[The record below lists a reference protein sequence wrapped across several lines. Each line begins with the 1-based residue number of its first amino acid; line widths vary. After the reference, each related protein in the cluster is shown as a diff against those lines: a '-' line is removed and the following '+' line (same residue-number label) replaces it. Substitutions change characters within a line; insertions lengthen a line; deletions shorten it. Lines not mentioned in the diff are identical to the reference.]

1 MAEKVLMLALSPT
14 MEKGHIA
21 EWLKKEGDSVASG
34 DVLCEVETDKAT
46 MDYESAASGVLL
58 KIVAEAGSEAAVG
71 ELIAIIGEEGEDV
84 SALIAE
90 GESKSPE
97 GPEEDGEEPAPKAE
111 EADRPTSEDTAREE
125 ETAAEVAKD
134 AVEQT
139 SDAETPEQKDSQASA
154 YASASKAED
163 GFIKASPLARK
174 LALQKD
180 LRLAEIS
187 GSGPRGRVIKAD
199 VDRAEQAQAEG
210 TGVEFSKVA
219 GAKEATVTAT
229 EDRVIPLSPMRK
241 TIAERLSASKYS
253 APHYYLRISLEAD
266 ALLTAHKKLNEKREQ
281 GVSLNAFLTKFVAE
295 ALKKHPKM
303 NATWEGDGIRQFG
316 SIDLGTAVALK
327 DGLITPVVRN
337 CGAKGII
344 AIDEELKVLIEKARA
359 NKLSPEEYQGATFT
373 LSNLGSF
380 GIDEFSAIIN
390 PPGSAI
396 LAIGAIKKE
405 LVVLEDEST
414 AVRSIL
420 RLTLSCDHRVI
431 DGAVAAAFLANLKEM
446 IESPISALF

>member
-71 ELIAIIGEEGEDV
+71 ELIAIIGEAGEDV
-84 SALIAE
+84 SALLAE
-90 GESKSPE
+90 GEKTPKAA
-97 GPEEDGEEPAPKAE
+97 EEDGEEPAAKAE
-111 EADRPTSEDTAREE
+111 EEDRAAPENTAREK
-125 ETAAEVAKD
+125 ETAAEEAKD
-134 AVEQT
+134 TAERT
-139 SDAETPEQKDSQASA
+139 SDTETPEQEESQASES
-154 YASASKAED
+154 ASASKAED

-174 LALQKD
+174 LASQKD

-266 ALLTAHKKLNEKREQ
+266 ALLAAHKKLNEKREQ

>member
-84 SALIAE
+84 SALLAE
-90 GESKSPE
+90 GEKKSPVVAE
-97 GPEEDGEEPAPKAE
+97 VGEEEPAPDAEEANKPASGDTSTEKEKAE
-111 EADRPTSEDTAREE
+111 EQAIDTAER
-125 ETAAEVAKD
+125 A
-134 AVEQT
+134 
-139 SDAETPEQKDSQASA
+139 SDAKTPEQNDSPASKA
-154 YASASKAED
+154 TSASKAED

-174 LALQKD
+174 LALQKE
-180 LRLAEIS
+180 LRLADIS

-199 VDRAEQAQAEG
+199 IDRAEQAQVEG
-210 TGVEFSKVA
+210 TGVEVNKVA
-219 GAKEATVTAT
+219 GAKEASVSAVM
-229 EDRVIPLSPMRK
+229 DRVIPLSPMRK
-241 TIAERLSASKYS
+241 TIAERLSVSKYS

-266 ALLTAHKKLNEKREQ
+266 ALLTAHKKLNDRREQ
-281 GVSLNAFLTKFVAE
+281 SVSLNAFLTKFVAE

-359 NKLSPEEYQGATFT
+359 SKLTPEEYQGATFT